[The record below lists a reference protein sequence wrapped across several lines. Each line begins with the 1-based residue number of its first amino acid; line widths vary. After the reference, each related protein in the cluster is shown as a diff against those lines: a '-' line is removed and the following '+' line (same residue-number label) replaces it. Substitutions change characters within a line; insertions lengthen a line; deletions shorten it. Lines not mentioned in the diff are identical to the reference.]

1 MGRRRRW
8 WRRDFFLDL
17 GATTILFAAAGDP
30 AFRSEASLLILRRG
44 LASPYAAGD
53 AVRHLIGRL
62 PPSYRLA
69 RPYRGNQLQDADLLE
84 KLLGALIGEKLQ
96 AGWRR
101 RHVWLTL
108 SMASSPAERQAAV
121 RVLHNLGASRVHLTA
136 EPYVVALGSGGLDEP
151 GRVTAVINVGGESTE
166 LAILN
171 RDAMVAAQAIP
182 MGGRALDE
190 AVREWALNRLG
201 VEVSPLMAEE
211 AKFRLGDLRPAP
223 GTEVDPIP
231 VAGKNLKTGLPSRV
245 QVDPERLRAHVA
257 EQVRVLAAAFARLLE
272 GCSAEVAADVLER
285 GVVLV
290 GGGARLKGFDQIL
303 GEALKLPIRTEPK
316 PDAFLLEGFHRW
328 LAQPAI
334 IPAEGVRRP
343 KRERE
348 KGIFPGIPG
357 SDGVWYPEEA
367 MDFPDEPLGEVAGG
381 LDEAAAVRAE
391 EGHDGVLGAPELPER
406 SSRPPA

>member
-1 MGRRRRW
+1 MARGRRW

-69 RPYRGNQLQDADLLE
+69 RPFRGAQLQDADLLE
-84 KLLGALIGEKLQ
+84 KLLGALIGETLQ
-96 AGWRR
+96 SGWRR

-108 SMASSPAERQAAV
+108 AMASTPAERQAAMK
-121 RVLHNLGASRVHLTA
+121 VLHNLGASRVHLTA
-136 EPYVVALGSGGLDEP
+136 EPYVVALGSGGLDQP

-171 RDAMVAAQAIP
+171 RDAVVAAQAVP
-182 MGGRALDE
+182 VGGRALDD
-190 AVREWALNRLG
+190 AVREWALDRLG

-211 AKFRLGDLRPAP
+211 AKLRLGDLHPRP

-257 EQVRVLAAAFARLLE
+257 EQVRIIAAAFARLLE

-303 GEALKLPIRTEPK
+303 AEALKLPIRTEPK
-316 PDAFLLEGFHRW
+316 PDAFLLEGFRRW
-328 LAQPAI
+328 LAQPTI

-348 KGIFPGIPG
+348 KGLFPGVPG
-357 SDGVWYPEEA
+357 SDGVWYPDETA
-367 MDFPDEPLGEVAGG
+367 NLPDDPLDEVAGG
-381 LDEAAAVRAE
+381 LHQAAAARVE
-391 EGHDGVLGAPELPER
+391 ENHHGVLDSPDLPGP
-406 SSRPPA
+406 SPRPPA